1 MPSNKICFDS
11 SSDSEVSEILDY
23 ELEVE
28 GSSNASDQSSDT
40 DEAGEAYADEPI
52 ADEEWLAIDEEEKS
66 KNEELEEKLQKCL
79 NGTEE
84 VREW

>member
-1 MPSNKICFDS
+1 MPSNEICFDL

-23 ELEVE
+23 KLEVE
-28 GSSNASDQSSDT
+28 GSSDASDQSSDT
-40 DEAGEAYADEPI
+40 EAGEAYADEPI
-52 ADEEWLAIDEEEKS
+52 ADEEWLAMYEEEKS

-84 VREW
+84 VGEW